1 MNSLSYTFVVDQSPE
16 EAFAAVNDVRAWWV
30 DGKIDGPTDE
40 LGAEFVYRYKD
51 LHYSKQKITELVP
64 GKRVAW
70 LVVDSSLSFV
80 EDKTEWNG
88 TTITFDIAKKNG
100 KTEVR
105 FTHVGLGPDE
115 ECYDRCSSAWG
126 SYVNGRLRKLIEK
139 DR

>member
-1 MNSLSYTFVVDQSPE
+1 MSSLSYTFVVDQPPE
-16 EAFAAVNDVRAWWV
+16 AAFAAILDTRAWWV

-51 LHYSKQKITELVP
+51 LHYSKQKVTELVP

-70 LVVDSSLSFV
+70 QVLDSSLSFV

-88 TTITFDIAKKNG
+88 TTITFDIARKND

-105 FTHVGLGPDE
+105 FTHVGLGPDD
-115 ECYDRCSSAWG
+115 ECYDQCSSAWG
-126 SYVNGRLRKLIEK
+126 SYVNGRLRKLIS
-139 DR
+139 R